1 MKMLE
6 PFELIKP
13 YSDRLPEECGVFGA
27 YDISGHDVT
36 EAIFY
41 GLYALQHRGQESAG
55 IATSDGSKISFYK
68 DMGLVTE
75 VFGDEGVDE
84 IISSGH
90 LGIGHVRYSTSG
102 ESQLINAQPLVI
114 SSKRGQMAL
123 AHNGNLINYKAL
135 RDELLQLGHINQT
148 TLDTEVIAHLLARY
162 SDDTIETA
170 IIKTTRWL
178 KGSYALVIAVN
189 DKLIGVRD
197 PHGIRPLSLG
207 RVDGMY
213 VLSSE
218 TCAMDAVNGEFIRD
232 ILPGEMVV
240 IDKDGVKST
249 MIEEKDHK
257 KLCIFEFVYFARTD
271 SHIDGISVYDARA
284 AAGKI
289 LAAKAH
295 VNADIVAGVPDS
307 AVTAALGYSEESG
320 IPYGEALAKNRY
332 VGRTF
337 IKPKQKVREQSV
349 KVKLNALSRNVR
361 GKRVVLVDDSIVR
374 GTTSKKIVEMLRDAG
389 AREVH
394 MRISS
399 PPVKWPCYFGIDT
412 PTANQLIGAQ
422 NTVDEICSLIGADS
436 LEYLTAED
444 LLKSVNGT
452 RNEFCMGC
460 FNGDY
465 PISLDLEKQSF
476 DDM

>member
-1 MKMLE
+1 MKLLE

-27 YDISGHDVT
+27 YDTSGNDVT
-36 EAIFY
+36 DALFY

-55 IATSDGSKISFYK
+55 IATSNGEKISSHK
-68 DMGLVTE
+68 NMGLVTE
-75 VFGDEGVDE
+75 VFGDEGIDE
-84 IISSGH
+84 LIDEGH
-90 LGIGHVRYSTSG
+90 FGIGHVRYSTSG

-123 AHNGNLINYKAL
+123 AHNGNLINYKTL

-162 SDDTIETA
+162 SEDTIESA

-178 KGSYALVIAVN
+178 KGSYALVMAVN

-207 RVDGMY
+207 KVGDMY

-218 TCAMDAVNGEFIRD
+218 TCALDAVNGEFIRD

-240 IDKDGVKST
+240 INKDGIHST

-271 SHIDGISVYDARA
+271 SHIDSISVYEARA
-284 AAGKI
+284 RAGRI
-289 LAAKAH
+289 LAKKAP
-295 VNADIVAGVPDS
+295 VEADIVAGVPDS
-307 AVTAALGYSEESG
+307 AITAAIGYSEESG

-337 IKPKQKVREQSV
+337 IKPKQKIREQSV
-349 KVKLNALSRNVR
+349 KVKLNALSRNVK
-361 GKRVVLVDDSIVR
+361 GKRVVLVEDSIVR
-374 GTTSKKIVEMLRDAG
+374 GTTSRNIVEMLRDAG
-389 AREVH
+389 AKEVH

-399 PPVKWPCYFGIDT
+399 PPVKWPCFFGIDT
-412 PTANQLIGAQ
+412 PSANQLIGSK
-422 NTVDEICSLIGADS
+422 NTVEEIRQLIGADS
-436 LEYLTAED
+436 LEYLTPED
-444 LLKSVNGT
+444 LLESVEGTKSQ
-452 RNEFCMGC
+452 FCMGC
-460 FNGDY
+460 FDNDY
-465 PISLDLEKQSF
+465 PISLDLENQSF
-476 DDM
+476 EDI

>member
-1 MKMLE
+1 MKVLE

-27 YDISGHDVT
+27 YDMAGHDVT
-36 EAIFY
+36 DAIFY

-55 IATSDGSKISFYK
+55 IATSDGNKISFHK

-75 VFGDEGVDE
+75 VFGDEGIQE
-84 IISSGH
+84 IIDEGH

-162 SDDTIETA
+162 SEDTIENA

-178 KGSYALVIAVN
+178 KGSYALVMAVN

-197 PHGIRPLSLG
+197 PHGIRPLTLG
-207 RVDGMY
+207 KVDDMY

-218 TCAMDAVNGEFIRD
+218 TCALDAVNGHFVRD

-240 IDKDGVKST
+240 INKDGIHST

-271 SHIDGISVYDARA
+271 SHIDEISVYDARA
-284 AAGKI
+284 KAGKI
-289 LAAKAH
+289 LAQKSP
-295 VNADIVAGVPDS
+295 VKADIVAGVPDS

-412 PTANQLIGAQ
+412 PSASQLIGSK
-422 NTVDEICSLIGADS
+422 NTVEEIRQLIGADS
-436 LEYLTAED
+436 LEYLTTED
-444 LLKSVNGT
+444 LLKSVDGT
-452 RNEFCMGC
+452 KNEFCMGC
-460 FNGDY
+460 FDGDY
-465 PISLDLEKQSF
+465 PVSMELEDQSF
-476 DDM
+476 EDM

>member
-1 MKMLE
+1 MK
-6 PFELIKP
+6 PNISFELIKP

-27 YDISGHDVT
+27 YDVSGHNVT
-36 EAIFY
+36 DAVFY

-55 IATSDGSKISFYK
+55 IASSDGSKISFHK

-75 VFGDEGVDE
+75 VFGDEGIDE
-84 IISSGH
+84 LVAPGH
-90 LGIGHVRYSTSG
+90 FGIGHVRYSTSG

-123 AHNGNLINYKAL
+123 AHNGNLINYKTL

-162 SDDTIETA
+162 SEDTIENA
-170 IIKTTRWL
+170 IIKTSRWL
-178 KGSYALVIAVN
+178 KGSYALVMAVN

-207 RVDGMY
+207 RVGDMY

-240 IDKDGVKST
+240 ISKDGVHST

-284 AAGKI
+284 KAGRI
-289 LAAKAH
+289 LAKKAP
-295 VNADIVAGVPDS
+295 VDADIVAGVPDS

-337 IKPKQKVREQSV
+337 IKPKQKIREQSV
-349 KVKLNALSRNVR
+349 KVKLNALSRNVN
-361 GKRVVLVDDSIVR
+361 GKKVVLVDDSIVR
-374 GTTSKKIVEMLRDAG
+374 GTTSKKIVEMLREAG

-412 PTANQLIGAQ
+412 PTADQLIGSS
-422 NTVDEICSLIGADS
+422 NSVEEICQLIGADS
-436 LEYLTAED
+436 LEYLTAKD
-444 LLKSVNGT
+444 LLQSVNGSKDQ
-452 RNEFCMGC
+452 FCMGC
-460 FNGDY
+460 FDGDY
-465 PISLDLEKQSF
+465 PIKLELEKQSF
-476 DDM
+476 EDM

>member
-1 MKMLE
+1 MK
-6 PFELIKP
+6 PNISFELIKP

-27 YDISGHDVT
+27 YDISGHNVT
-36 EAIFY
+36 DAVFY

-55 IATSDGSKISFYK
+55 IASSDGSKIAFHK

-75 VFGDEGVDE
+75 VFGDEGIDE
-84 IISSGH
+84 LVAPGH

-123 AHNGNLINYKAL
+123 AHNGNLINYKTL

-162 SDDTIETA
+162 SEDTIENA
-170 IIKTTRWL
+170 IIKTSRWL

-207 RVDGMY
+207 RVGDMY
-213 VLSSE
+213 VISSE

-240 IDKDGVKST
+240 ISKDGVRST

-284 AAGKI
+284 KAGRI
-289 LAAKAH
+289 LAKKAP
-295 VNADIVAGVPDS
+295 VEADIVAGVPDS

-337 IKPKQKVREQSV
+337 IKPKQKIREQSV
-349 KVKLNALSRNVR
+349 KVKLNALSRNVK
-361 GKRVVLVDDSIVR
+361 GKKVVLVDDSIVR
-374 GTTSKKIVEMLRDAG
+374 GTTSKKIVEMLREAG

-412 PTANQLIGAQ
+412 PTADQLIGSS
-422 NTVDEICSLIGADS
+422 NSVEEICQLIGADS

-444 LLKSVNGT
+444 LLQSVNGT
-452 RNEFCMGC
+452 KNQFCMGC
-460 FNGDY
+460 FDGDY
-465 PISLDLEKQSF
+465 PIKLELEKQSF
-476 DDM
+476 EDM

>member
-1 MKMLE
+1 MKLLK

-13 YSDRLPEECGVFGA
+13 YSDRLPEECGVVGA
-27 YDISGHDVT
+27 YDTAGHDVT
-36 EAIFY
+36 DALFY

-55 IATSDGSKISFYK
+55 IATSDGAKISFHK

-75 VFGDEGVDE
+75 VFGDEGIE
-84 IISSGH
+84 ELISEGH
-90 LGIGHVRYSTSG
+90 FGIGHVRYSTSG

-162 SDDTIETA
+162 SEDTIESA

-197 PHGIRPLSLG
+197 PYGIRPLSLG
-207 RVDGMY
+207 KVGNMY

-218 TCAMDAVNGEFIRD
+218 TCALDAVNGEFIRD

-240 IDKDGVKST
+240 ISKDGIQST
-249 MIEEKDHK
+249 MIEEKDYK

-271 SHIDGISVYDARA
+271 SHIDTISVYEARA
-284 AAGKI
+284 RGGRI
-289 LAAKAH
+289 LAKKAP
-295 VNADIVAGVPDS
+295 VEADIVAGVPDS
-307 AVTAALGYSEESG
+307 AITAALGYSEESG

-349 KVKLNALSRNVR
+349 KVKLNALSRNVK
-361 GKRVVLVDDSIVR
+361 GKRVVLVEDSIVR
-374 GTTSKKIVEMLRDAG
+374 GTTSRQIVEMLREAG

-412 PTANQLIGAQ
+412 PSENQLIGAK
-422 NTVDEICSLIGADS
+422 NTVEEIRQLIGADS
-436 LEYLTAED
+436 LEYLTTED
-444 LLKSVNGT
+444 LLKSVEGT
-452 RNEFCMGC
+452 KSQFCLGC
-460 FNGDY
+460 FDGDY
-465 PISLDLEKQSF
+465 PISLDLESQSF
-476 DDM
+476 EDM

>member
-1 MKMLE
+1 MK
-6 PFELIKP
+6 PNISFELIKP

-27 YDISGHDVT
+27 YDASGHNVT
-36 EAIFY
+36 DAVFY

-55 IATSDGSKISFYK
+55 IASSDGSKISFHK

-75 VFGDEGVDE
+75 VFGDEGIDE
-84 IISSGH
+84 LVAPGH

-123 AHNGNLINYKAL
+123 AHNGNLINYKTL

-162 SDDTIETA
+162 SEDTIENA
-170 IIKTTRWL
+170 IIKTSRWL

-207 RVDGMY
+207 RVGDMY
-213 VLSSE
+213 VISSE

-240 IDKDGVKST
+240 ISKDGVRST

-284 AAGKI
+284 KAGRI
-289 LAAKAH
+289 LARKAP
-295 VNADIVAGVPDS
+295 VDADIVAGVPDS

-320 IPYGEALAKNRY
+320 ILYGEALAKNRY

-349 KVKLNALSRNVR
+349 KVKLNALSRNVK
-361 GKRVVLVDDSIVR
+361 GKKVVLVDDSIVR
-374 GTTSKKIVEMLRDAG
+374 GTTSKKIVEMLREAG

-412 PTANQLIGAQ
+412 PTADQLIGSS
-422 NTVDEICSLIGADS
+422 NSVDEICQLIGADS

-444 LLKSVNGT
+444 LLQSVNGSK
-452 RNEFCMGC
+452 NQFCMGC
-460 FNGDY
+460 FDGDY
-465 PISLDLEKQSF
+465 PIKLELEKQSF
-476 DDM
+476 EDM

>member
-1 MKMLE
+1 MKVLK

-27 YDISGHDVT
+27 YDTAGHDVT
-36 EAIFY
+36 DAIFY

-55 IATSDGSKISFYK
+55 IATSNGSKISFHK

-75 VFGDEGVDE
+75 VFGDEGVEE
-84 IISSGH
+84 IINPGH

-123 AHNGNLINYKAL
+123 AHNGNLINYKTL

-162 SDDTIETA
+162 SDDSIETA

-207 RVDGMY
+207 KVGGMY

-218 TCAMDAVNGEFIRD
+218 TCALDAVNGEFVRD

-240 IDKDGVKST
+240 INKDGVKST

-284 AAGKI
+284 KAGKI
-289 LAAKAH
+289 LAQKSP
-295 VNADIVAGVPDS
+295 VEADIVAGVPDS
-307 AVTAALGYSEESG
+307 AVTAALGYSEQSG

-337 IKPKQKVREQSV
+337 IKPKQKIREQSV

-361 GKRVVLVDDSIVR
+361 GKRVILVDDSIVR

-412 PTANQLIGAQ
+412 PTASQLIGA
-422 NTVDEICSLIGADS
+422 NNSVDEICALIGADS
-436 LEYLTAED
+436 LEYLTTED

-452 RNEFCMGC
+452 KDEFCLGC

>member
-27 YDISGHDVT
+27 YDVSGHDVT

-240 IDKDGVKST
+240 IDKNGVKST

-284 AAGKI
+284 TAGKI

-465 PISLDLEKQSF
+465 PISLQKGGRGKG
-476 DDM
+476 

>member
-1 MKMLE
+1 MKVLK

-27 YDISGHDVT
+27 YDTAGHDVT
-36 EAIFY
+36 DALFFGI
-41 GLYALQHRGQESAG
+41 YALQHRGQESAG
-55 IATSDGSKISFYK
+55 IATSNGGKISFHK

-75 VFGDEGVDE
+75 VFGDEGIDEIVDE
-84 IISSGH
+84 GYF
-90 LGIGHVRYSTSG
+90 GIGHVRYSTSG

-148 TLDTEVIAHLLARY
+148 SLDTEVIAHLLARY
-162 SDDTIETA
+162 SEDTIENA

-178 KGSYALVIAVN
+178 KGSYALVMVVN

-197 PHGIRPLSLG
+197 SLGIRPLSLG
-207 RVDGMY
+207 KVDDMY
-213 VLSSE
+213 MLTSE
-218 TCAMDAVNGEFIRD
+218 TCAMDAVNGQFIRD

-240 IDKDGVKST
+240 ITKEGVLST

-257 KLCIFEFVYFARTD
+257 KLCIFEFVYFARMD
-271 SHIDGISVYDARA
+271 SHIDGISVYAARA
-284 AAGKI
+284 KAGRI
-289 LAAKAH
+289 LALKAPID
-295 VNADIVAGVPDS
+295 ADIVAGVPDS
-307 AVTAALGYSEESG
+307 AVTAALGYSQESG

-337 IKPKQKVREQSV
+337 IKPKQKIREQSV
-349 KVKLNALSRNVR
+349 KVKLNALSSNVR
-361 GKRVVLVDDSIVR
+361 GKRVVLVEDSIVR

-412 PTANQLIGAQ
+412 PTANQLIGSG
-422 NTVDEICSLIGADS
+422 NSIKEICALIGADS
-436 LEYLTAED
+436 LEYLTVED
-444 LLKSVNGT
+444 LLKSVDGT
-452 RNEFCMGC
+452 KDQFCLGC
-460 FNGDY
+460 FDGDY
-465 PISLDLEKQSF
+465 PISLDMDSQSLE
-476 DDM
+476 DM

>member
-1 MKMLE
+1 MQVLK

-13 YSDRLPEECGVFGA
+13 YSDRMPEECGVFGA
-27 YDISGHDVT
+27 YDTSGNDVT
-36 EAIFY
+36 DAIYY

-55 IATSDGSKISFYK
+55 IATSDGKKMSSHKN
-68 DMGLVTE
+68 MGLVTE
-75 VFGDEGVDE
+75 VFGNEEITDILDE
-84 IISSGH
+84 GH

-123 AHNGNLINYKAL
+123 AHNGNLINYKSL

-162 SDDTIETA
+162 SEDPIEAA

-178 KGSYALVIAVN
+178 KGSYALVMVVN
-189 DKLIGVRD
+189 DKLIGIRD
-197 PHGIRPLSLG
+197 PHGIRPLVLG
-207 RVDGMY
+207 KVDDMY

-218 TCAMDAVNGEFIRD
+218 TCAFDAINGEFIRD

-240 IDKDGVKST
+240 IDKNGITST
-249 MIEEKDHK
+249 MIEEKNHK

-284 AAGKI
+284 KAGRI
-289 LAAKAH
+289 LAKKAP
-295 VNADIVAGVPDS
+295 VAADLVAGVPDS
-307 AVTAALGYSEESG
+307 AVSAAIGYSKESG
-320 IPYGEALAKNRY
+320 IPFGEALAKNRY

-337 IKPKQKVREQSV
+337 IKPQQNTREQSV
-349 KVKLNALSRNVR
+349 KVKLNALRHNVK

-374 GTTSKKIVEMLRDAG
+374 GTTSKKIVEMLREAG
-389 AREVH
+389 AKEVH

-399 PPVKWPCYFGIDT
+399 PPVKFPCYFGIDT
-412 PTANQLIGAQ
+412 PTAGQLIGSN
-422 NTVDEICSLIGADS
+422 NTIDEICKLIGADS
-436 LEYLTAED
+436 LEYLTTED
-444 LLKSVNGT
+444 LLQSVDGT
-452 RNEFCMGC
+452 KNEFCTGC
-460 FNGDY
+460 FDGDY
-465 PISLDLEKQSF
+465 PISLKLKEQTF
-476 DDM
+476 EDM

>member
-1 MKMLE
+1 MKVLE

-13 YSDRLPEECGVFGA
+13 YWDRLPEECGVFGA
-27 YDISGHDVT
+27 YDTSGHDVT
-36 EAIFY
+36 DAIYY

-55 IATSDGSKISFYK
+55 IATSNGKEISSYK
-68 DMGLVTE
+68 NMGLVTE
-75 VFGDEGVDE
+75 VFGDEGIDE
-84 IISSGH
+84 LIDEGH

-123 AHNGNLINYKAL
+123 AHNGNLINYKTL
-135 RDELLQLGHINQT
+135 RDELLQIGHINQT
-148 TLDTEVIAHLLARY
+148 TLDTELIAHLLARY
-162 SDDTIETA
+162 SEDTIENA

-178 KGSYALVIAVN
+178 KGSYALVIIIN

-197 PHGIRPLSLG
+197 PHGIRPLALG
-207 RVDGMY
+207 KVDDMY

-218 TCAMDAVNGEFIRD
+218 TCAFDAVNGEFIRD

-240 IDKDGVKST
+240 IDKEGVHST

-257 KLCIFEFVYFARTD
+257 KLCIFEFVYFARID
-271 SHIDGISVYDARA
+271 SHIDGISVYESRIE
-284 AAGKI
+284 AGKI
-289 LAAKAH
+289 LARKAP
-295 VNADIVAGVPDS
+295 VEADIVAGVPDS
-307 AVTAALGYSEESG
+307 AVTAALGYAEESG

-337 IKPKQKVREQSV
+337 IKPKQKIREQSV

-361 GKRVVLVDDSIVR
+361 GKRVVLVEDSIVR
-374 GTTSKKIVEMLRDAG
+374 GTTSRKLVEMLRDAG
-389 AREVH
+389 AKEVH
-394 MRISS
+394 FRISS

-412 PTANQLIGAQ
+412 PTASQLIGAK
-422 NTVDEICSLIGADS
+422 NTVDEIRQLIGADS
-436 LEYLTAED
+436 LEYLNADD
-444 LLKSVNGT
+444 LLKSVKGT
-452 RNEFCMGC
+452 CNEFCMGC
-460 FNGDY
+460 FDGNY
-465 PISLDLEKQSF
+465 PISKDLSKQSF

>member
-1 MKMLE
+1 MKPNL

-13 YSDRLPEECGVFGA
+13 YTDRLPEECGVFGA
-27 YDISGHDVT
+27 YDMAGHDVT
-36 EAIFY
+36 DAIFY

-55 IATSDGSKISFYK
+55 IATSNGEKISFHK

-75 VFGDEGVDE
+75 VFGDEGVEEFVDE
-84 IISSGH
+84 GH

-148 TLDTEVIAHLLARY
+148 TLDTEVIAHLIARY
-162 SDDTIETA
+162 SDDSIETA

-197 PHGIRPLSLG
+197 PHGIRPLALG
-207 RVDGMY
+207 KLGDMY

-218 TCAMDAVNGEFIRD
+218 TCGFDAINGEFIRD
-232 ILPGEMVV
+232 VLPGEMVV
-240 IDKDGVKST
+240 IDKEGVRST

-284 AAGKI
+284 KAGRI
-289 LAAKAH
+289 LAKKAP
-295 VNADIVAGVPDS
+295 VEADIVSGVPDS

-374 GTTSKKIVEMLRDAG
+374 GTTSKKIVEMLREAG

-399 PPVKWPCYFGIDT
+399 PPVKYPCYFGIDT
-412 PTANQLIGAQ
+412 PSAEQLIGSE
-422 NTVDEICSLIGADS
+422 NSVEEIRKLIGADS
-436 LEYLTAED
+436 LEYLTAQD
-444 LLKSVNGT
+444 LLESVEGNK
-452 RNEFCMGC
+452 NQFCLGC
-460 FNGDY
+460 FDGDY
-465 PISLDLEKQSF
+465 PISLALGDQSF
-476 DDM
+476 EDM